1 MLSNRNWFGKNPI
14 RVVLDPKG
22 QLPERLHLF
31 NDKINTLV
39 YTLNPKADTTFVSFI
54 HLKSN
59 DNLMQKVMDDL
70 YKRNIQSLLIEGGP
84 NTLQKFINHKI
95 WDETHIF
102 TSSFNW
108 DEGVK
113 APQLFN
119 AQEVANLNLLS
130 DNYKIFKPIN
140 SL

>member
-1 MLSNRNWFGKNPI
+1 MKMPI
-14 RVVLDPKG
+14 GEILDRYSIAVLKK
-22 QLPERLHLF
+22 ERANAD
-31 NDKINTLV
+31 NDIELID
-39 YTLNPKADTTFVSFI
+39 L
-54 HLKSN
+54 LKEIE
-59 DNLMQKVMDDL
+59 DYRQKD
-70 YKRNIQSLLIEGGP
+70 SE
-84 NTLQKFINHKI
+84 FINHKI